1 MVVEVGGVLVVQLD
15 IVHFDK
21 DDAYIMMDLDPENPS
36 CRKELKR
43 KILRVLM
50 ALVGGQTLGV
60 SSCGKKASA

>member
-1 MVVEVGGVLVVQLD
+1 MRGVVQLD

-21 DDAYIMMDLDPENPS
+21 DDAYSMTDFNPENPS

-43 KILRVLM
+43 KILGVLM

-60 SSCGKKASA
+60 SSCGKKAGA

>member
-1 MVVEVGGVLVVQLD
+1 
-15 IVHFDK
+15 
-21 DDAYIMMDLDPENPS
+21 MMDLDPENPS
-36 CRKELKR
+36 RRKELKR

>member
-1 MVVEVGGVLVVQLD
+1 MVVEVRGMVQLD

-21 DDAYIMMDLDPENPS
+21 DDAYIMMNFDPENPS
-36 CRKELKR
+36 RRKELKR

-60 SSCGKKASA
+60 SSCGKKAGA